1 MSTESNNADVFQG
14 NTTTPTASNNV
25 NAFPITIISSTPP
38 APGTPV
44 WETVEDYDWSAQ
56 ATSTV
61 LNNAGTATMGG
72 KSITSSTVGGTPT
85 YTTQNVNGSG
95 LVFTIV
101 SGLAGS
107 GGAAFRF
114 DLVPGNYNPGEQVLV
129 EMLFTGASYT
139 VAGVQQLWGIGAG
152 GHFSQVEWHGV
163 QLQSL
168 AGNITV
174 NHNARGF
181 STSGGARSVTMAA
194 AQPISTNYLVQ
205 VWYDGTYCSRVGVLE
220 GQTSFLSQPIV
231 GQSSPMNGSLDIG
244 NTGTQTAA
252 PQANLNGVFASV
264 LRCVCGIGSDEGS
277 FTLKRHRISR
287 PTRM

>member
-1 MSTESNNADVFQG
+1 MSTESSNADAFQG
-14 NTTTPTASNNV
+14 NDNTASNNV

-38 APGTPV
+38 TPGTPV

-56 ATSTV
+56 ATSAV
-61 LNNAGTATMGG
+61 LNNAGTSTMGG

-95 LVFTIV
+95 LVFTII

-114 DLVPGNYNPGEQVLV
+114 DLVPGNYNPGEQVLL
-129 EMLFTGASYT
+129 EMLFTGTIYT
-139 VAGVQQLWGIGAG
+139 VAGVQQIWGIGSG

-163 QLQSL
+163 QLISQ
-168 AGNITV
+168 AGNVTV

-181 STSGGARSVTMAA
+181 STAGGARSVTMAS
-194 AQPISTNYLVQ
+194 AQPISTDYLVQ
-205 VWYDGTYCSRVGVLE
+205 VWYDGTFASRVAVLE
-220 GQTSFLSQPIV
+220 GQTSFLSQPVV
-231 GQSSPMNGSLDIG
+231 GAAAPFNASLDIG
-244 NTGTQTAA
+244 NTGCQTAA
-252 PQANLNGVFASV
+252 PQANLNGVFATV